1 MRRGEIWWASLREPL
16 GSEPGYRRPVLIIS
30 TDDMNLSAIKTVL
43 TAILTTN
50 LNLANP
56 PGNVLVSAEEA
67 GTSNDSVVNVS
78 QLVTVDKSFLTE
90 YIGTLE
96 EDTMQKVA
104 AGLRLVMVL

>member
-16 GSEPGYRRPVLIIS
+16 GSEPGYRRPALIIS

-50 LNLANP
+50 LNLANS

-78 QLVTVDKSFLTE
+78 QLVTVDKLFLPE

-104 AGLRLVMVL
+104 EGLRLVMVL